1 MEFND
6 GRFVSKELRELVRSA
21 SESADPLPVSPLQIS
36 TSPRSPSS
44 PMLKSPKG
52 QGSKHVSGKS
62 STPKMGSPK
71 LGSPRSPRSPRTSM
85 SPSKGSPLKYDRH
98 SHSPRDGRP
107 KKGGSGGKGT
117 WGGLFDTE
125 DSRFLDP
132 KDPNYDSNEEFENP
146 NARKLA
152 ADIIEYKKKATVIVE
167 EYFATDD
174 VVSTANELRELGM
187 PGYNYYFV
195 KKLVSMAM
203 DRHDKEK
210 EMAAV
215 LLSALYADVIDPPQ
229 VFRGFCK
236 LVESADD
243 LIVDIPDTVD
253 VLALF
258 IARAVV
264 DDILPPVFLQKQMVS
279 LPNDS
284 KGIEVLK
291 RAEKGYLAAPLHA
304 EIIER
309 RWGGSKNKTV
319 EDVKARINNLLIEYV
334 VSGDKK
340 EACQCIKDLQVPFY
354 HHEIVK
360 RALTMAMERHQAE
373 GRLLDLLK
381 EAAEEGLINASQV
394 SKGFGRMIDT
404 VDDLSLDIPT
414 ARGILQSLIS
424 KAASEG
430 WLCASSLKSLSMKP
444 EKLSLEDSAAK
455 IFKMKAQSII
465 QEYFLSGDI
474 LEVSSCLESEICTS
488 NSSDELDAIFVKRLI
503 TLAMDRKNREKEMA
517 SVLLSSL
524 FFPADDVVN
533 GFVMLIESAD
543 DTALDN
549 PIVVEDLAM
558 FLARAVVDEVLAP
571 QHLEEIGSQFLGQD
585 SIGSKVL
592 QMAKSLLKAR
602 LSGERIL
609 RCWGGGGSSRS
620 GWAVEDVKDKIGKLL
635 EEYESGGDVREACR
649 CIKELG
655 MPFFHHEVVKKALV
669 NYIEKKNERLWCLL
683 KECYGSGLITMNQMT
698 KGFGRVAEALDDLA
712 LDVPDAE
719 KQFIC
724 YVDRAKAA
732 GWLDSSFSFTKQGLA
747 KENGAY
753 H

>member
-1 MEFND
+1 MEFRD
-6 GRFVSKELRELVRSA
+6 GSA
-21 SESADPLPVSPLQIS
+21 SNDHQELHKSVIEGAHHLSVSSLRIS
-36 TSPRSPSS
+36 PKSSRSPNSPRSPRSPSS
-44 PMLKSPKG
+44 PSVPK
-52 QGSKHVSGKS
+52 
-62 STPKMGSPK
+62 
-71 LGSPRSPRSPRTSM
+71 SPRSPRVHG
-85 SPSKGSPLKYDRH
+85 KGSPLKNDRH
-98 SHSPRDGRP
+98 SHSLIDGRP

-117 WGGLFDTE
+117 WGGL
-125 DSRFLDP
+125 LDIDDNYFIDP
-132 KDPNYDSNEEFENP
+132 NDPNYDSSEECEYSDARKSTEEFE
-146 NARKLA
+146 
-152 ADIIEYKKKATVIVE
+152 EYKKKATIIVE

-174 VVSTANELRELGM
+174 VASTSNELRELGK
-187 PGYNYYFV
+187 PGYSYYFV

-210 EMAAV
+210 EMAAA
-215 LLSALYADVIDPPQ
+215 LLSALYADVINPPQ
-229 VFRGFCK
+229 VYKGFSK
-236 LVESADD
+236 LVKSADD

-264 DDILPPVFLQKQMVS
+264 DDILPPAFLTKELVS
-279 LPNDS
+279 SPEDS
-284 KGIEVLK
+284 KGVEVLK
-291 RAEKGYLAAPLHA
+291 RADKGYLSAPLHA
-304 EIIER
+304 DFIER

-319 EDVKARINNLLIEYV
+319 EDVKVRINNLLIEYV

-340 EACQCIKDLQVPFY
+340 EACRCINDLKVPFF

-360 RALTMAMERHQAE
+360 RALIMTMERRQAE

-381 EAAEEGLINASQV
+381 EAAEEGLINSSQI

-404 VDDLSLDIPT
+404 VEDLSLDIPN
-414 ARGILQSLIS
+414 AKAILQSLIS

-430 WLCASSLKSLSMKP
+430 WLSASSLKSLSLEP
-444 EKLSLEDSAAK
+444 EKQALDVSEAR

-465 QEYFLSGDI
+465 QEYFLSADI
-474 LEVSSCLESEICTS
+474 SEVFSCLESENKTCS
-488 NSSDELDAIFVKRLI
+488 AELNAIFVKKLI

-524 FFPADDVVN
+524 CFPADDVVN

-549 PIVVEDLAM
+549 PVVVEDLAM
-558 FLARAVVDEVLAP
+558 FLARAEVDEVLAP
-571 QHLEEIGSQFLGQD
+571 QHLEEIGSQSLGPE

-592 QMAKSLLKAR
+592 QMARSLLKAR

-609 RCWGGGGSSRS
+609 RCWGGGGSSRP

-635 EEYESGGDVREACR
+635 EEFESGGDIREACR

-669 NYIEKKNERLWCLL
+669 TTMEKKNERLWGLL
-683 KECYGSGLITMNQMT
+683 EECFGSGLITMNQMS
-698 KGFGRVAEALDDLA
+698 KGFGRVAESLDDLA
-712 LDVPDAE
+712 LDVPDAN
-719 KQFIC
+719 KQFTH
-724 YVDRAKAA
+724 YVERAKIA
-732 GWLDSSFSFTKQGLA
+732 GWLDSSFCLSR
-747 KENGAY
+747 
-753 H
+753 

>member
-1 MEFND
+1 MK
-6 GRFVSKELRELVRSA
+6 KEIR
-21 SESADPLPVSPLQIS
+21 AD
-36 TSPRSPSS
+36 
-44 PMLKSPKG
+44 LK
-52 QGSKHVSGKS
+52 
-62 STPKMGSPK
+62 
-71 LGSPRSPRSPRTSM
+71 
-85 SPSKGSPLKYDRH
+85 
-98 SHSPRDGRP
+98 
-107 KKGGSGGKGT
+107 
-117 WGGLFDTE
+117 
-125 DSRFLDP
+125 
-132 KDPNYDSNEEFENP
+132 
-146 NARKLA
+146 
-152 ADIIEYKKKATVIVE
+152 EYKKKATIIVE

-174 VVSTANELRELGM
+174 IGSTANELKELDM

-215 LLSALYADVIDPPQ
+215 LLSTLYANIIYPPQ
-229 VFRGFCK
+229 VYKGFSK

-243 LIVDIPDTVD
+243 LIVDIPDAVD
-253 VLALF
+253 ILALF

-264 DDILPPVFLQKQMVS
+264 DDILPPAFLTKKIAS
-279 LPNDS
+279 LPMDS

-291 RAEKGYLAAPLHA
+291 RAEKGYLSAPLHA
-304 EIIER
+304 EIVER
-309 RWGGSKNKTV
+309 RWGGSKNKTA
-319 EDVKARINNLLIEYV
+319 EDVKAKINNFLIEYV
-334 VSGDKK
+334 LSGDKK
-340 EACQCIKDLQVPFY
+340 EACRCMKDLKLPFF

-360 RALTMAMERHQAE
+360 RALIMAMERRQAE
-373 GRLLDLLK
+373 EQLLDLLK
-381 EAAEEGLINASQV
+381 EAAEEGFINSSQIT
-394 SKGFGRMIDT
+394 KGFSRMIDL
-404 VDDLSLDIPT
+404 VDDLSLDIPN
-414 ARGILQSLIS
+414 ARRILQSLIS

-430 WLCASSLKSLSMKP
+430 WLCASSLKSLSLEP
-444 EKLSLEDSAAK
+444 SSNRCLEDSVAR
-455 IFKMKAQSII
+455 IFKIKAQSIV
-465 QEYFLSGDI
+465 QEYFMSGDI
-474 LEVSSCLESEICTS
+474 SEVSSCLESDNETCS
-488 NSSDELDAIFVKRLI
+488 AELNAIFVKRLI

-524 FFPADDVVN
+524 CFPSDDVVN

-571 QHLEEIGSQFLGQD
+571 QHLEEIGSQCLGQE

-609 RCWGGGGSSRS
+609 RCWGGGGGNNRP

-635 EEYESGGDVREACR
+635 EEFESGGDVREACR

-669 NYIEKKNERLWCLL
+669 TIIEKKNKRLWVLL
-683 KECYGSGLITMNQMT
+683 EQCYGSGLITMYQMT
-698 KGFGRVAEALDDLA
+698 KGYGRVAESLEDLA

-719 KQFIC
+719 KQFIH
-724 YVDRAKAA
+724 YTEQAKIA
-732 GWLDSSFSFTKQGLA
+732 GWLDSSFSFSQIRSVMDSRHPK
-747 KENGAY
+747 
-753 H
+753 